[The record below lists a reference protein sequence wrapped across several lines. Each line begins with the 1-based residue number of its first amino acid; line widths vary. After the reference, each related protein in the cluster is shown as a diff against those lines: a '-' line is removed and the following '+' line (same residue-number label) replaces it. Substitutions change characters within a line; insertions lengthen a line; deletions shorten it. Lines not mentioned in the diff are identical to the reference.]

1 MEAIGCFCQSMLR
14 QIRRAILH
22 LQRSSGV
29 FRLVAESD
37 WRRKRLLI
45 LCYHGI
51 ARKDEHLWR
60 PDLYMHPDVF
70 RQRMEILKLG
80 RYHVLPLG
88 ESLQLLQAGKLPA
101 KSVAITFD
109 DGGYDFYAAAF
120 PVIKSYGFPVTVYQT
135 TYYGDRLAP
144 IFNLAWS
151 YLLWLRRGSVL
162 TGGKAFGLEDSLDLR
177 TEDSRAQIVRKL
189 VLNAEAERLTG
200 EQRNDLA
207 SRLGKF
213 LSVSYEE
220 IVASRIFQVM
230 TPSERS
236 QLAAEGVD
244 FQLHTHR
251 HRTPIDKNLFCKEI
265 QDNRRALRE
274 LGEKAV
280 HFCYPSGVYR
290 AEFSEWLQ
298 EERVVSAT
306 TCDAGLADQRSN
318 PFLLPR
324 LVDTSARTELEF
336 EAWLSGMALLLSVRR
351 AAAQVVPAAAGSAS
365 QIDDRSKSALASGN
379 RED

>member
-1 MEAIGCFCQSMLR
+1 MLR

-22 LQRSSGV
+22 VQRSSGV
-29 FRLVAESD
+29 FRLVAESN
-37 WRRKRLLI
+37 WRRERLLI

-51 ARKDEHLWR
+51 SRQDEHLWR

-70 RQRMEILKLG
+70 RQRMEILKQG
-80 RYHVLPLG
+80 GYHVLPLG
-88 ESLQLLQAGKLPA
+88 ESLQLLQAGDLPS

-109 DGGYDFYAAAF
+109 DGGYDFYAEAF
-120 PVIKSYGFPVTVYQT
+120 PIIKSYGFPVTVYQT
-135 TYYGDRLAP
+135 TYYGDHPVP

-151 YLLWLRRGSVL
+151 YLLWQRRGSVL
-162 TGGKAFGLEDSLDLR
+162 TGGKAFGFEGSLDLR

-189 VLNAEAERLTG
+189 VLNAEAAHLTG
-200 EQRNDLA
+200 VQKDDLA
-207 SRLGKF
+207 LQLAKF
-213 LSVSYEE
+213 LSIPYEE

-251 HRTPIDKNLFCKEI
+251 HRTPIDENLFCKEI
-265 QDNRRALRE
+265 QDNRRGLRE

-290 AEFSEWLQ
+290 PEFSEWLKK
-298 EERVVSAT
+298 ERVVSAT
-306 TCDAGLADQRSN
+306 TCDAGLADQSSN

-324 LVDTSARTELEF
+324 LVDTSARTKLEF
-336 EAWLSGMALLLSVRR
+336 EAWLSGVALLLTFRR
-351 AAAQVVPAAAGSAS
+351 AATQIIPAAAGRAS
-365 QIDDRSKSALASGN
+365 QIDDRSKSVLASGS

>member
-1 MEAIGCFCQSMLR
+1 MLR

-22 LQRSSGV
+22 LQRSSGI

-37 WRRKRLLI
+37 WRRNRLLI

-51 ARKDEHLWR
+51 ARKDEHVWR
-60 PDLYMHPDVF
+60 PDLYMHQDVF
-70 RQRMEILKLG
+70 RQRMEILKRG
-80 RYHVLPLG
+80 GYHVLPLG
-88 ESLQLLQAGKLPA
+88 ESLQLLQTGKLPS

-109 DGGYDFYAAAF
+109 DGGYDFYAQAF
-120 PVIKSYGFPVTVYQT
+120 PIIKSYGFPVTVYQT
-135 TYYGDRLAP
+135 TYYGDHPVP

-151 YLLWLRRGSVL
+151 YLLWRKRGSVL
-162 TGGKAFGLEDSLDLR
+162 TGGNAFGLEDSLDLR
-177 TEDSRAQIVRKL
+177 TEDSRAKIVRKL
-189 VLNAEAERLTG
+189 VLNAEAAHLTG

-207 SRLGKF
+207 LQLAKF
-213 LSVSYEE
+213 LSVPYEE
-220 IVASRIFQVM
+220 ILASRIFQVM

-251 HRTPIDKNLFCKEI
+251 HRTPVDESLFCKEI
-265 QDNRRALRE
+265 DDNRRALRE
-274 LGEKAV
+274 LGDRAV

-290 AEFSEWLQ
+290 SEFSEWLRR
-298 EERVVSAT
+298 EHVVSAT
-306 TCDAGLADQRSN
+306 TCDAGLADQESN
-318 PFLLPR
+318 IFLLPR

-336 EAWLSGMALLLSVRR
+336 EAWLTGVGFLLTFRR
-351 AAAQVVPAAAGSAS
+351 TAVQVIPAAAGSAS
-365 QIDDRSKSALASGN
+365 QVDDRSIAVPASGN

>member
-1 MEAIGCFCQSMLR
+1 MLR
-14 QIRRAILH
+14 QIRRAIWH
-22 LQRSSGV
+22 LQRSSGI
-29 FRLVAESD
+29 FRLVAESE

-51 ARKDEHLWR
+51 ARKDEYLWR

-70 RQRMEILKLG
+70 RQRMEILKQG
-80 RYHVLPLG
+80 GYRVLPLG
-88 ESLQLLQAGKLPA
+88 ESLQRLQAGDLPA

-109 DGGYDFYAAAF
+109 DGGYDFYAEAF
-120 PVIKSYGFPVTVYQT
+120 PIIKSYGFPVTVYQT
-135 TYYGDRLAP
+135 TYYGDRPVP

-151 YLLWLRRGSVL
+151 YLLWQGRGSVL

-177 TEDSRAQIVRKL
+177 TEDSRAQIVRRL
-189 VLNAEAERLTG
+189 VLDAEAAHLTG
-200 EQRNDLA
+200 DQRNDLA
-207 SRLGKF
+207 SQLANF

-230 TPSERS
+230 TASERS

-251 HRTPIDKNLFCKEI
+251 HRTPIDEHLFRKEI
-265 QDNRRALRE
+265 QDNRRGLRE

-290 AEFSEWLQ
+290 PEFSEWLKM
-298 EERVVSAT
+298 ERVVSAT
-306 TCDAGLADQRSN
+306 TCDAGLAEQRSN

-336 EAWLSGMALLLSVRR
+336 EAWLSGVGMQLTFRR
-351 AAAQVVPAAAGSAS
+351 AATQVIPAAAGSAS
-365 QIDDRSKSALASGN
+365 QIDDRSKSLPASGS

>member
-1 MEAIGCFCQSMLR
+1 MLR

-29 FRLVAESD
+29 FRLIAESD
-37 WRRKRLLI
+37 WRRGRLLI

-51 ARKDEHLWR
+51 SRTNEHLWR
-60 PDLYMHPDVF
+60 PDLYMHPDIF
-70 RQRMEILKLG
+70 RRRMEILKQG
-80 RYHVLPLG
+80 GYHVLSLG
-88 ESLQLLQAGKLPA
+88 ESLERLQAGNLPS
-101 KSVAITFD
+101 KTVAITFD
-109 DGGYDFYAAAF
+109 DGGYDFHAAAF
-120 PVIKSYGFPVTVYQT
+120 PIIKSYGFPVTVYQT
-135 TYYGDRLAP
+135 TYYGDHPVP

-151 YLLWLRRGSVL
+151 YLLWLKRGSVL

-189 VLNAEAERLTG
+189 VLNAESAHLTG
-200 EQRNDLA
+200 EQKNELA
-207 SRLGKF
+207 SRLAKF
-213 LSVSYEE
+213 LGIPYEE

-251 HRTPIDKNLFCKEI
+251 HRTPIDENLFCSEI
-265 QDNRRALRE
+265 QDNRRALGE
-274 LGEKAV
+274 LGEKAI

-290 AEFSEWLQ
+290 PEFSEWLKK
-298 EERVVSAT
+298 EHVVSAT
-306 TCDAGLADQRSN
+306 TCDAGLADAESN
-318 PFLLPR
+318 LFLLPR

-336 EAWLSGMALLLSVRR
+336 EAWLSGAALLLTFRR
-351 AAAQVVPAAAGSAS
+351 AAAQVIPAAAGSAS
-365 QIDDRSKSALASGN
+365 QIDDRTKSALASGS